1 MTITLVSEAFLME
14 TISLVEAKARLSEIL
29 NMVEAGGK
37 VVITRHGKPVARVV
51 SAHGSLKPLPSLAAF
66 RASLPRARALSAELL
81 RVLRD
86 EGY

>member
-1 MTITLVSEAFLME
+1 ME
-14 TISLVEAKARLSEIL
+14 TISLAEAKVRLSEIL
-29 NMVEAGGK
+29 NEVEAGGE

-51 SAHGSLKPLPSLAAF
+51 SAHGPLKALPSLMAF
-66 RASLPRARALSAELL
+66 RASLPRARTSSAELL